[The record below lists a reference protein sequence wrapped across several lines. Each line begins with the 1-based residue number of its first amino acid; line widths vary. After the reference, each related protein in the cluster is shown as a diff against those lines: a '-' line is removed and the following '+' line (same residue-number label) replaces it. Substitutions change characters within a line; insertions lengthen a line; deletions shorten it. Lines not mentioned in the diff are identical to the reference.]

1 MAECIYCGA
10 DCDNLHHGLCCNC
23 YSKSWMKQTFDKDFV
38 MGDFCKSCLAMQHPD
53 MIEYVH
59 QMKSGTAG
67 DIHGKL

>member
-1 MAECIYCGA
+1 
-10 DCDNLHHGLCCNC
+10 
-23 YSKSWMKQTFDKDFV
+23 MKQTFDKDFV